1 MFSAFYF
8 SIAFLTVYLSSVKL
22 LAVRASNIISA
33 LTNPD
38 LIKSGNVDL
47 IVYISYI
54 ISVLDITCIS

>member
-1 MFSAFYF
+1 M
-8 SIAFLTVYLSSVKL
+8 AFLTVYLSSVKL
-22 LAVRASNIISA
+22 FAVRASNIISA